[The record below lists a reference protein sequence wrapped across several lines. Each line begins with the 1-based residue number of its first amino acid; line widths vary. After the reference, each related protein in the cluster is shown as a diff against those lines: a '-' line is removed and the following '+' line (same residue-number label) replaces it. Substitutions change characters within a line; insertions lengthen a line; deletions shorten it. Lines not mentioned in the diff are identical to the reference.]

1 MRIFPAGNSKP
12 GLACGGAMG
21 SQPVYDVIVVGSGA
35 AGGIACHVLATKGLK
50 VLCLEA
56 GRRIESGRDFHTHT
70 FPYGWTYRGEGKPGG
85 YGKLPQGME
94 WKIKEWTD
102 HLYTIPDED
111 PYALAPGAKFTWTRM
126 RVLGGRTNC
135 WGRGCDRFGPLDFKA
150 KSLQDGWGEDWP
162 ISYEDVAPYYDA
174 VEQFI
179 GVSGSPEG
187 VYNTPSGSHLLPPFN
202 PRCGELLIK
211 KGAEKLGIKV
221 RPKPLAVLS
230 KPYHDRPECHYC
242 GGCNWGCMVGAR
254 YGSVDSVFPHLEG
267 RPNFTLRTN
276 AAVHT
281 VLMDRKTGKA
291 RGVSYIDSENKQEY
305 EVHGKAV
312 VLAASMVE
320 SIRILFN
327 SRNREF
333 PNGLANSSGT
343 LGRYLTEHVAFN
355 SIEGFFPQLAGRPTT
370 NDDGPGESSLY
381 IPRYNYGHKD
391 KKKYLRG
398 WRFDF
403 YTGCGMGPG
412 PGASMPGFGSAYK
425 KKIKDLYPAAFSIG
439 GYGEGLAFDWNY
451 VEIDPDGLRDRLGI
465 PQVRFH
471 TNAEYPHAFAIRDE
485 MYAQMEE
492 IMKASGAEIFP
503 YKKEAPY
510 PLGSVTHEAGGT
522 RMGDDP
528 KTSVVDKWNRC
539 HDVENV
545 LVADAACFVTHPEKQ
560 ITHTIMALAYRACD
574 HLAEEFRQGNV

>member
-1 MRIFPAGNSKP
+1 
-12 GLACGGAMG
+12 MG

-35 AGGIACHVLATKGLK
+35 AGGIACQVLATKGLK

-56 GRRIESGRDFHTHT
+56 GRRIESGKDFHTHT
-70 FPYGWTYRGEGKPGG
+70 FPYGWTYRGNGKPGA

-94 WKIKEWTD
+94 WKINEWTD

-162 ISYEDVAPYYDA
+162 ISYDDVAPYYDA

-179 GVSGSPEG
+179 GVAGSTEG
-187 VYNTPSGSHLLPPFN
+187 VYNTPSGAHLLPPFN
-202 PRCGELLIK
+202 ARCGEWLIK

-230 KPYHDRPECHYC
+230 KPYHGRPSCHYC

-254 YGSVDSVFPHLEG
+254 YGSVDSVFPQLEG
-267 RPNFTLRTN
+267 RPNFTLKTN

-281 VLMDRKTGKA
+281 VLMDRATGKA
-291 RGVSYIDSENKQEY
+291 RGVTYIDTENKQEY
-305 EVHGKAV
+305 EAHGKAV

-320 SIRILFN
+320 SIRILLN
-327 SRNREF
+327 SRNRDF
-333 PNGLANSSGT
+333 PTGLANSSGT

-355 SIEGFFPQLAGRPTT
+355 DIEGFFPQLAGRPTT
-370 NDDGPGESSLY
+370 NDDGPGESCLY

-391 KKKYLRG
+391 TKKYLRG

-412 PGASMPGFGSAYK
+412 PGAGLPGFGSAYK
-425 KKIKDLYPAAFSIG
+425 KKIKELYPAAFSIG

-451 VEIDPDGLRDRLGI
+451 VEIDPDGLRDRVGI

-471 TNAEYPHAFAIRDE
+471 TNAEYPQAFAIRDE

-503 YKKEAPY
+503 YKKVAPY

-528 KTSVVDKWNRC
+528 KTSVLDKWNRC
-539 HDVENV
+539 HDVKNV
-545 LVADAACFVTHPEKQ
+545 VVADAACFVTHPEKQ
-560 ITHTIMALAYRACD
+560 ITHTLMALAYRACD
-574 HLAEEFRQGNV
+574 HLAEEFRAGNV